1 MKSFVW
7 LAVIAALGVDAQKG
21 KGKSK
26 SKDPYQYRAG
36 DPLSKD
42 YNPMVPFDKTPPW
55 PKNFGAGKIPLGPKP
70 SGCYPFELVIAR
82 GTSEPGAFGAVV
94 GDPVLARVQQVMGKD
109 KVRGYSVQWDGNL
122 LGGSSVTG
130 AADVANRINKKSKE
144 CPNMQF
150 AVIGYSVGGA
160 IVANGLGRI
169 NKDAKSRVK
178 AVVLYAPFGG
188 AAAPNDFKGR
198 TLKNCASGDS
208 VCLNG
213 SNLAAHTSYNN
224 KGSKWHNASVKFIVA
239 AFQGQPLAANPQTAW
254 TQPWLKSVSGI

>member
-1 MKSFVW
+1 MKSYV
-7 LAVIAALGVDAQKG
+7 LVAVIAALGADAQRG
-21 KGKSK
+21 K
-26 SKDPYQYRAG
+26 SKDPYAYKAG

-42 YNPMVPFDKTPPW
+42 YNPMQPFEKTPGW
-55 PKNFGAGKIPLGPKP
+55 PKNFGSGKIPLGPKP

-94 GDPVLARVQQVMGKD
+94 GEPVLARVQQQMGKD

-122 LGGSSVTG
+122 MGGSSVAGT
-130 AADVANRINKKSKE
+130 ADVANRINQKSKE

-160 IVANGLGRI
+160 IVASGLNRI
-169 NKDAKSRVK
+169 NRDAKAKVK

-188 AAAPNDFKGR
+188 ASAPSDFKSR
-198 TLKNCASGDS
+198 TLTNCATGDS

-213 SNLAAHTSYNN
+213 SNLAAHISYNT
-224 KGSKWHNASVKFIVA
+224 KGTKWHSASVKFIVA
-239 AFQGQPLAANPQTAW
+239 AFNGKPLAANPGKAW
-254 TQPWLKSVSGI
+254 TQSWLKSVPGI